1 MSHSDTKYRDTKPDI
16 LSDKVMNHSGT
27 GSPIHN
33 KDSKHETSRELES
46 NKHETT
52 YFSSRVSMS
61 VAESFQIWI
70 DGVGGY
76 RLLLSDQVMI
86 GQAVPHSGVDVPIL
100 ADLSRRHAWIRRVGS
115 DYVLDPLSPS
125 SIGKQIATQPT
136 VLRDNNTIGLGRN
149 VGLRFRKQHPLS
161 SSAVLTMISRQRME
175 PACDAV
181 VLMGESCILGPNSR
195 NHIVCPNWQDDV
207 VLFKKNGVLQVK
219 AKQKYLIQGRPVTG
233 AHEINENTSI
243 QGEDF
248 SFFLERVETS

>member
-1 MSHSDTKYRDTKPDI
+1 MSLSDTKYSDTKPGI
-16 LSDKVMNHSGT
+16 QLDKVMNQSET
-27 GSPIHN
+27 GSHINN
-33 KDSKHETSRELES
+33 KDSKHDTSRGLES
-46 NKHETT
+46 NDRETT

-76 RLLLSDQVMI
+76 RLLLADQVMI

-115 DYVLDPLSPS
+115 DYVLDPLSPT
-125 SIGKQIATQPT
+125 SIGKQVATQPT

-181 VLMGESCILGPNSR
+181 VLMGESCILGPNTR
-195 NHIVCPNWQDDV
+195 NHIVCPKWQEDV
-207 VLFKKNGVLQVK
+207 VLFKKNGILQVK
-219 AKQKYLIQGRPVTG
+219 VKQNYLIQGRPVTG
-233 AHEINENTSI
+233 IQEIKESTSV